1 MIQKH
6 CFWKPFFYLCKKSKA
21 TFMLPLNIQNETSR
35 LRAVVLGTA
44 VNNGPTPTA
53 EEAYDPKSL
62 EHILAGTYPVEA
74 DMINEMEAFNQ
85 VFKKYDVE
93 VFRPDVIPNYNQIF
107 SRDIGFVID
116 DVFIKAN
123 ILPDREKELDAI
135 QYVIDHIDPKK
146 VVRPPEEVHIE
157 GGDVMLWNDMNQT
170 TNSILMIRPVAFRM
184 NEQTAVN
191 NYYQKVLENT
201 TPSTVNAKAQN
212 EFDAFVEKLRK
223 VGVNVI
229 VVEDTL
235 DPDTPDSIFPN
246 NWISFHENGDVTLYP
261 MFAENR
267 RAERREDILDIL
279 EDKGFAIHE
288 IMDYTSAEED
298 GFFLEGT
305 GSIVLDRDNGKAY
318 CALSPRADEELFIEF
333 CEDFDL
339 APVIFEAYQTVN
351 GERKHM
357 YHTNVMMCIAETF
370 AVVCA
375 DCIDDK
381 QERKMVLD
389 NLKADGKDIILV
401 TEDQVNN
408 FAGNML
414 QVKGKDDK
422 RYLVMSNSAYQ
433 SLTKAQIHKIE
444 EHCEILHANL
454 DTIEACGGGSARCMM
469 AEVFLPVFMIYS

>member
-1 MIQKH
+1 
-6 CFWKPFFYLCKKSKA
+6 
-21 TFMLPLNIQNETSR
+21 
-35 LRAVVLGTA
+35 
-44 VNNGPTPTA
+44 
-53 EEAYDPKSL
+53 
-62 EHILAGTYPVEA
+62 
-74 DMINEMEAFNQ
+74 
-85 VFKKYDVE
+85 
-93 VFRPDVIPNYNQIF
+93 
-107 SRDIGFVID
+107 
-116 DVFIKAN
+116 
-123 ILPDREKELDAI
+123 
-135 QYVIDHIDPKK
+135 
-146 VVRPPEEVHIE
+146 
-157 GGDVMLWNDMNQT
+157 
-170 TNSILMIRPVAFRM
+170 MIRPVAFRM

-191 NYYQKVLENT
+191 NYYQKVLDNT
-201 TPSTVNAKAQN
+201 TPSTVNAKAQK
-212 EFDAFVEKLRK
+212 EFDAFVEKLQK

-229 VVEDTL
+229 VVDDKL

-267 RAERREDILDIL
+267 RLERREDILDII
-279 EDKGFAIHE
+279 EDRGFVVNE

-305 GSIVLDRDNGKAY
+305 GSILLDRDNAKAY

-333 CEDFDL
+333 CEDYDL

-370 AVVCA
+370 AIICA

-433 SLTKAQIHKIE
+433 SLTKSQIHKME

-469 AEVFLPVFMIYS
+469 AEIFLPKQ